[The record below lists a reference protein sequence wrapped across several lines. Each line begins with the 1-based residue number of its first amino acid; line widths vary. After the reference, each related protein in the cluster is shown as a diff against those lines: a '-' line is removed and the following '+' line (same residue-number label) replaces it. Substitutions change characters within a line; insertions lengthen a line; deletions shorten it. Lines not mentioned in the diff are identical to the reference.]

1 MSIELKIKYKHLAL
15 EPAIIR
21 KEEQKI
27 RKQINWLKDHHQIQ
41 NANMFDDTFYPYH
54 KKWYNLYH
62 HRITVVRYEARA
74 THLARAYLAG
84 TPYEKLEKKIHD
96 KFTFENV
103 IMPRVYSMV
112 AKYGPNKLQKKWNRD
127 KAKFMYDEVEWKEFI
142 APIKKWCN
150 LE

>member
-27 RKQINWLKDHHQIQ
+27 KKQMRS
-41 NANMFDDTFYPYH
+41 AYCADTA
-54 KKWYNLYH
+54 KAYNQYFSLYH
-62 HRITVVRYEARA
+62 HRVTVVRYEARA
-74 THLARAYLAG
+74 THLARSYLAG
-84 TPYEKLEKKIHD
+84 TPYEKVEKKIHD
-96 KFTFENV
+96 HSTFVNV

-112 AKYGPNKLQKKWNRD
+112 AKYGPKKLQKKWNRD

-142 APIKKWCN
+142 SHIKKWCN

>member
-21 KEEQKI
+21 MEEQRL
-27 RKQINWLKDHHQIQ
+27 RKQLAWFKKKYQITDI
-41 NANMFDDTFYPYH
+41 FSDDDARKIH
-54 KKWYNLYH
+54 SKWFNLYH

-84 TPYEKLEKKIHD
+84 MPYEKVESKRHCD
-96 KFTFENV
+96 FTFVNV
-103 IMPRVYSMV
+103 IMPRVYTMI
-112 AKYGPNKLQKKWNRD
+112 AKYGPKKIQKKWNRD
-127 KAKFMYDEVEWKEFI
+127 KNMFSYDEIEWKEFTSH
-142 APIKKWCN
+142 IKKWCN